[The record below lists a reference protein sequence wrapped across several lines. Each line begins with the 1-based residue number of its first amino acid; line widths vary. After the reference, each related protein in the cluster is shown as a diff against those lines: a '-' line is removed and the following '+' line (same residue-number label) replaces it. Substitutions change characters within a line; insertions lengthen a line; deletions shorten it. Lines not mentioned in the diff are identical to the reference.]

1 MKFFNL
7 DGPFFQLMEKIAD
20 FFIVNFLTLL
30 LLIPVI
36 TGGAAL
42 TAAHKVMLNFAAK
55 NEQPVFKTYFKTF
68 AAEFKQSTV
77 VWLISLV
84 LVGILAT
91 NIMLVYFNIS
101 GNLGYLLYVLLG
113 VAAVVFLGAAA
124 FAFPM
129 IARYENTLK
138 QHLRNAVLL
147 AVSNLPKTVIMLA
160 LYAIPVALAIFAVE
174 AFFKLVLFWL
184 LIGISITVYLET
196 KLIFPIFQRL
206 ESAAEENEGEADGES
221 AEN

>member
-1 MKFFNL
+1 MKFFSL
-7 DGPFFQLMEKIAD
+7 DSPFFQFMEKIAD
-20 FFIVNFLTLL
+20 FFIVNLLTVLL
-30 LLIPVI
+30 FIPVI

-42 TAAHKVMLNFAAK
+42 TAVHKVMQNFAAK

-68 AAEFKQSTV
+68 AAEFKQSTI

-84 LVGILAT
+84 LAGILAT
-91 NIMLVYFNIS
+91 NIMLVYINFA
-101 GNLGYLLYVLLG
+101 GNLSFFLYILLG
-113 VAAVVFLGAAA
+113 VAAVVLLGAAA

-160 LYAIPVALAIFAVE
+160 LYLIPVALAIFAVE

-184 LIGISITVYLET
+184 MVGISITVNLET
-196 KLIFPIFQRL
+196 KLIFPIFQKL
-206 ESAAEENEGEADGES
+206 ESAAEENEEEADGES
-221 AEN
+221 AKS